1 MKISIVTTN
10 RNLSLQESLNIKRTS
25 ENLKLGLEKMFYVVD
40 IFNDLGEALREDDK
54 YNFTIVCNA
63 KDAKE
68 FADSGREYV
77 FYLHNLKAC
86 EIGSTSYLESKYAIE
101 NSIFSI
107 FPSYDW
113 FFVFEELKEKCIYLS
128 NSIPA
133 DYKLFNFSR
142 PKINLKDIKL
152 VCVGQN
158 NEQGEDELNF
168 ILCNEF
174 ANKFSLSITFLSY
187 GCEFFGNVLNKY
199 NFFNSNSKCN
209 IACDSWD
216 IEEAIMNH
224 DILLD
229 FRPKDLLSPTYEML
243 EFMSGGMPTISS
255 NIKNLHDY
263 KGAISSA
270 EANIPSITS
279 ALQKII
285 EDWEGYVRSTRDFS
299 KRRSSFDIAKV
310 LDRVLRQLKNG

>member
-10 RNLSLQESLNIKRTS
+10 QDLNQQEILNMKKTS
-25 ENLKLGLEKMFYVVD
+25 ESLKLGLEKMFYVVD
-40 IFNDLGEALREDDK
+40 IFNDLAEALRENDEYD
-54 YNFTIVCNA
+54 FTIVCNA

-68 FADSGREYV
+68 FADIGKKYI
-77 FYLHNLKAC
+77 FYLHNLKAY
-86 EIGSTSYLESKYAIE
+86 EVGSISYLESKYAIG

-142 PKINLKDIKL
+142 PKIDLKNIRL
-152 VCVGQN
+152 VCIGQN
-158 NEQGEDELNF
+158 NEQGKDELNY

-174 ANKFSLSITFLSY
+174 ANKFSLNITFLSY
-187 GCEFFGNVLNKY
+187 GCEFFGNVLDKY
-199 NFFNSNSKCN
+199 NFFDSNNKCN
-209 IACDSWD
+209 ITCDSWD
-216 IEEAIMNH
+216 TEDSIMNH

-229 FRPKDLLSPTYEML
+229 FRPKDLSSPTYEML
-243 EFMSGGMPTISS
+243 EFMSGGMPAISS
-255 NIKNLHDY
+255 NINNLRDY
-263 KGAISSA
+263 KGAISPA
-270 EANIPSITS
+270 ETNIPSITS

-285 EDWEGYVRSTRDFS
+285 EDWEGYVNSSKEFS

-310 LDRVLRQLKNG
+310 LDRVLRQFKNG

>member
-10 RNLSLQESLNIKRTS
+10 RDLNQQESLNVKKTS
-25 ENLKLGLEKMFYVVD
+25 ENLKLGLERMFYVVD
-40 IFNDLGEALREDDK
+40 IFDDLAVALKENDK

-68 FADSGREYV
+68 FADIGKKYI

-86 EIGSTSYLESKYAIE
+86 KVGSTPYLESKYAIG

-128 NSIPA
+128 NSISA
-133 DYKLFNFSR
+133 DYKFFSFSR
-142 PKINLKDIKL
+142 PKINLKDIRL
-152 VCVGQN
+152 VYVGQN
-158 NEQGEDELNF
+158 NEQGEDELNY

-174 ANKFSLSITFLSY
+174 ANKFSLNITFLCY
-187 GCEFFGNVLNKY
+187 GCEFFGNILDEY
-199 NFFNSNSKCN
+199 NFFDSNNKCN
-209 IACDSWD
+209 ITCDSWD
-216 IEEAIMNH
+216 TEDAIMNH
-224 DILLD
+224 DVLLD
-229 FRPKDLLSPTYEML
+229 FRPKDLASPTYEML

-255 NIKNLHDY
+255 NTNNLRDH
-263 KGAISSA
+263 KGAISPA
-270 EANIPSITS
+270 EINIPSITS

-285 EDWEGYVRSTRDFS
+285 EDWEGYVSSAREFS

-310 LDRVLRQLKNG
+310 LDRVLRQFKNG